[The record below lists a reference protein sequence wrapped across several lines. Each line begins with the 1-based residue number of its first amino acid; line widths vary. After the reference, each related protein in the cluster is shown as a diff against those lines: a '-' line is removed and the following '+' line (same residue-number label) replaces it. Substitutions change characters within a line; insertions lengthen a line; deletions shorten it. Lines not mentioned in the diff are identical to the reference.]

1 MSALEKMISTCIFWL
16 LVYLLTLFI
25 TNKTGVG
32 SNVLKHS
39 LKRLTRMRKLC
50 AKFYDLISS
59 SKFNIKSKSSV
70 LMLNEIIRCQKSFL
84 RILSV
89 YLYDDK
95 TDKDVKEARDYVADI
110 SDYCRQALIL
120 ASEGSNAD
128 INDYFKQI
136 EARISS
142 AEVHIKKAL
151 EYDIKNEML
160 KI

>member
-1 MSALEKMISTCIFWL
+1 MSAFEKMLSTCIIWL
-16 LVYLLTLFI
+16 LVYLLTLFV
-25 TNKTGVG
+25 TTRTGVG

-39 LKRLTRMRKLC
+39 LKRLAKMRKLC
-50 AKFYDLISS
+50 AKFQALIIAKSFS
-59 SKFNIKSKSSV
+59 IKSKSSV
-70 LMLNEIIRCQKSFL
+70 LMLNEIVRCQKSFL

-95 TDKDVKEARDYVADI
+95 TDKDVKEARDYVSDI

-120 ASEGSNAD
+120 ASEGSNSD
-128 INDYFKQI
+128 LDDYFKQI

>member
-1 MSALEKMISTCIFWL
+1 MSALEKMISTCIFWFL
-16 LVYLLTLFI
+16 LYLVTLFV

-32 SNVLKHS
+32 SNVLKHA
-39 LKRLTRMRKLC
+39 LKRLARMRKLC
-50 AKFYDLISS
+50 AKFQSLITSS
-59 SKFNIKSKSSV
+59 SFNIKSKSAV

-95 TDKDVKEARDYVADI
+95 TDKDVIEAKDYVASI
-110 SDYCRQALIL
+110 SDYCKQALIL
-120 ASEGSNAD
+120 VSDGSDANVS
-128 INDYFKQI
+128 DYFKQI

-142 AEVHIKKAL
+142 AEVHIEKAL

-160 KI
+160 KL

>member
-39 LKRLTRMRKLC
+39 LKRLARMRKLC
-50 AKFYDLISS
+50 AKFYVLISS
-59 SKFNIKSKSSV
+59 SKFSIKSKSSV